1 MATILPENQT
11 NQELNSYV
19 HQFFREQKLGTL
31 LNQSNVR
38 KETGISPVFLV
49 QFIFSLVLQK
59 KNLYRTLESG
69 REPAAPAKDAVYRLL
84 NNATYNWRKFLL
96 LLSRNVITQKLLP
109 LVSENRERVLILDDS
124 LYSRARS
131 KSVEML
137 ALVHDHTTGRYVRG
151 FRMLTLGWSDGNTFM
166 PLAFSLLSSEKQKN
180 RFQEISP
187 DIDKRTVG
195 YKRRKEAVKKSTEA
209 LFDLLDDINPLQLCA
224 QTLLFDSWFAFPKV
238 IKRVVSEYPLEVI
251 CMLKRMHR
259 VHYTYEGQKY
269 TLTQLYKV
277 VRKKRGRAKILASV
291 VVSLGLDA
299 DEKEIQA
306 RIVFVRDR
314 NRSKNW
320 LAILSTDINLS
331 EEEIVRLYGKRWD
344 IECFF
349 KVAKSHLALG
359 KEFQCRSYD
368 AMVAH
373 TTIVFTRYI
382 MLALRTREEQDPRTI
397 GQLFFLCCDELKDS
411 RFVETILLVLDCL
424 NASLM
429 EELILSEENG
439 AVCSGQSFRQL
450 SSILEMSISSTRNV
464 APNRFSGITL

>member
-1 MATILPENQT
+1 MATILPENQI
-11 NQELNSYV
+11 NQELNSSV

-31 LNQSNVR
+31 LNQSNIR
-38 KETGISPVFLV
+38 KEAGISPVMLL

-69 REPAAPAKDAVYRLL
+69 REPEAPAKDAVYRLL

-96 LLSRNVITQKLLP
+96 LLSRNVIIQNLLP
-109 LVSENRERVLILDDS
+109 LVSENRE
-124 LYSRARS
+124 
-131 KSVEML
+131 
-137 ALVHDHTTGRYVRG
+137 
-151 FRMLTLGWSDGNTFM
+151 RMLTLGWSDGNTFL
-166 PLAFSLLSSEKQKN
+166 PLAFSLLSSEKQTN
-180 RFQEISP
+180 RFREINP
-187 DIDKRTVG
+187 TIDKRTLG
-195 YKRRKEAVKKSTEA
+195 YKRREEAVKKSTEA

-238 IKRVVSEYPLEVI
+238 IKRVVSEYPLEVV

-259 VHYTYEGQKY
+259 VYYTYEGQKY
-269 TLTQLYKV
+269 TLTQLYQV

-291 VVSLGLDA
+291 VVSLRLD
-299 DEKEIQA
+299 DNGKDIQA

-320 LAILSTDINLS
+320 LALLSTDINLP

-349 KVAKSHLALG
+349 KVVKSQLALG

-368 AMVAH
+368 AVVAH

-397 GQLFFLCCDELKDS
+397 GQLFFLCCDELEDI
-411 RFVETILLVLDCL
+411 RFAEAILLVLDCL
-424 NASLM
+424 KASLT
-429 EELILSEENG
+429 EEPVLSEEMVQSLLDRVFDNFPAFLKRAFLQPEKKFPG
-439 AVCSGQSFRQL
+439 AL
-450 SSILEMSISSTRNV
+450 
-464 APNRFSGITL
+464 AA